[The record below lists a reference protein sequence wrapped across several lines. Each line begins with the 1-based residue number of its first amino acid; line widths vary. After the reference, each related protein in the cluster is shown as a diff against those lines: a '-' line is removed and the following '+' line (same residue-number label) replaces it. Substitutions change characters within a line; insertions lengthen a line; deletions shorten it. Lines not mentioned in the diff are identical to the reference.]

1 MTSVP
6 PAPAVATA
14 RPGFFARWHDGTP
27 DAKRALVAAGLGWML
42 DAFDVMLY
50 ALLLTSII
58 ADLGITRQTAGA
70 IGSVTLLAAAAGGL
84 FFGVVADRYGRTRAD
99 GECDHLLGVH
109 GGVRICDH
117 RLTARRVPDPAW
129 HRHGRSGQ
137 AVPRSCPRRGR
148 PSIVARRSD

>member
-14 RPGFFARWHDGTP
+14 RPGFFAWWHDGTP

-58 ADLGITRQTAGA
+58 ADLGITRQTA
-70 IGSVTLLAAAAGGL
+70 VPLA
-84 FFGVVADRYGRTRAD
+84 
-99 GECDHLLGVH
+99 
-109 GGVRICDH
+109 
-117 RLTARRVPDPAW
+117 
-129 HRHGRSGQ
+129 RSRSSRPPQ
-137 AVPRSCPRRGR
+137 AVSSSASSP
-148 PSIVARRSD
+148 IATAARAR